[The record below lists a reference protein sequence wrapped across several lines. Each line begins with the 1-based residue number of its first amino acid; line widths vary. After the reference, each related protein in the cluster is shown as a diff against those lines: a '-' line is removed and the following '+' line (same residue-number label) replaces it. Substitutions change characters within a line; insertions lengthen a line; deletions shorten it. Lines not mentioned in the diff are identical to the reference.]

1 MINFNKVSIDIAI
14 KKNVKKSLIG
24 HISGSGPY
32 SKKCEKLIEKQ
43 LKVKKA
49 LLVTSCTHALEA
61 SAILL
66 GISKGDEVI
75 VPSYTFVSTALA
87 FYMRG
92 AKIVFADVKN
102 DTFNIDENSIEK
114 LITKKTKAICVVHYS
129 GVSANMD
136 KIMKIA
142 NKNKIFVIEDN
153 AHGYGAEYKGKKLG
167 SLGHIGTLSF
177 HATKNFTCG
186 EGGALLIN
194 DSRLIKRAKIII
206 EKGTNRLSFLSKE
219 IKKYEWV
226 DEGSSYVISDI
237 LASILYSQ
245 LLNSK
250 KIIHKRKKI
259 WNIYFKNLSNIYQT
273 QIIPKNCTQGYH
285 IFCILFKNK
294 HIAQNFIKY
303 MGKNKITVKKHY
315 TDLSTSPFSIQKLQ
329 NQKICKI
336 SKLLSENLIRLPLHN
351 SLKLREIK
359 HIIKI
364 VKNFS
369 Y

>member
-1 MINFNKVSIDIAI
+1 MINFNKVTIDINI
-14 KKNVKKSLIG
+14 KKNIKKSIVG

-66 GISKGDEVI
+66 DIRNGDEVI

-92 AKIVFADVKN
+92 AKIVFADVRS
-102 DTFNIDENSIEK
+102 DTFNIDEKSIEK
-114 LITKKTKAICVVHYS
+114 LITKKTKAICIVHYS

-153 AHGYGAEYKGKKLG
+153 AHGYGAEFKGKKLG
-167 SLGHIGTLSF
+167 SIGHLGTLSF

-194 DSRLIKRAKIII
+194 DSSLIKRAKIII
-206 EKGTNRLSFLSKE
+206 EKGTNRLAFLNNE

-226 DEGSSYVISDI
+226 DKGSSYIISDI

-250 KIIHKRKKI
+250 KILQKRKKI
-259 WNIYFKNLSNIYQT
+259 WNIYFRNLSNLYQT
-273 QIIPKNCTQGYH
+273 QTIPKNCNQGYH
-285 IFCILFKNK
+285 IFCILFENK
-294 HIAQNFIKY
+294 RIAQNFIKY
-303 MGKNKITVKKHY
+303 MRKNKITVKKHY
-315 TDLSTSPFSIQKLQ
+315 TDLSTSPFSLKELR
-329 NQKICKI
+329 NQKICKT
-336 SKLLSENLIRLPLHN
+336 SKLLSENLIRLPLYN
-351 SLKLREIK
+351 SLKLSDIN
-359 HIIKI
+359 HIIKT
-364 VKNFS
+364 VKKYS